1 MAGNQENVTIKEIAR
16 RAGVSVSTVS
26 RVMSGKKTAI
36 PISEKTRKKVLKV
49 CNELKFLPDVN
60 YMRLQER
67 RSYTIGF
74 LVPRTR
80 PDSPNPLF
88 VDDNIGRAL
97 SEMELCFAEKGYST
111 LVQTVDSDYEEA
123 RTHLRIL
130 RNNSVD
136 GLIIW
141 DAFRDKETVSE
152 LMEEHRPSICIA
164 LPYDTDHNCIVPD
177 NFQGAYDMTRH
188 LLSLGHKR
196 IAYIN
201 GGMGELTDALR
212 EQGYRKAMSEA
223 GQEPIVAIGN
233 YRLESGAE
241 CAHQLLS
248 TNSKITAIF
257 AAGDLMAIGVL
268 EYAREKGIAVP
279 EKLAVAGFD
288 GSIVSGLT
296 TPRLTTCELPMS
308 EIGRLAA
315 ETVIAMVENGEGSV
329 NERVKHILP
338 VKIIQRES
346 TVGKVKA
353 AAIA

>member
-1 MAGNQENVTIKEIAR
+1 MANNSENVTIKEIAK

-67 RSYTIGF
+67 RSHTIGF

-80 PDSPNPLF
+80 EDSPNPIFL
-88 VDDNIGRAL
+88 DDNIGRAL
-97 SEMELCFAEKGYST
+97 SELELRLFDRGYSI
-111 LVQTVDSDYEEA
+111 LVQTVDETYESG
-123 RTHLRIL
+123 RQHLRVL

-136 GLIIW
+136 GLIVW
-141 DAFRDKETVSE
+141 DAFARKETVDE

-177 NFQGAYDMTRH
+177 NFQGGYDMTRH
-188 LLSLGHKR
+188 LLSLGHR
-196 IAYIN
+196 VIAYIN

-212 EQGYRKAMSEA
+212 ENGYQKAIEEA
-223 GQEPIVAIGN
+223 GAEPIVAVGN
-233 YRLESGAE
+233 YRLESGIE
-241 CAHQLLS
+241 CARQLLAS
-248 TNSKITAIF
+248 RPDITAIL

-268 EYAREKGIAVP
+268 EYARANGIAVP

-288 GSIVSGLT
+288 GSIAAGLT
-296 TPRLTTCELPMS
+296 TPRLTTCELPMK
-308 EIGRLAA
+308 EIGGMAA
-315 ETVIAMVENGEGSV
+315 DRIVDMIESDDPNP
-329 NERVKHILP
+329 RVKEILP
-338 VKIIQRES
+338 VTIIERES
-346 TVGKVKA
+346 TIGRARV
-353 AAIA
+353 